1 MENAAAIKSE
11 SGDKGRSLLAL
22 CRASG
27 PCRMT
32 RRRNVVKL
40 TPEAPARSDNETS
53 PKEKPEGDVKPFV
66 VPAASAFKP
75 LTVACALR
83 CIWQMP
89 MPCSVC

>member
-1 MENAAAIKSE
+1 MPRK
-11 SGDKGRSLLAL
+11 RSLPDDEAEE
-22 CRASG
+22 RSEAD
-27 PCRMT
+27 T
-32 RRRNVVKL
+32 R
-40 TPEAPARSDNETS
+40 APARSDNKTS